1 MQEEVPMPKRMRR
14 ESKCPVEVEIPTN
27 SLTLVKCESQV
38 QMRGESKI
46 ECDEALVKIPGVE
59 AEQRDDLRRCS
70 LVKEGVGW
78 EAHRSVAQ
86 MTKLRGKVNATPRP
100 RGNRPSLQTGEL
112 DKTVIF
118 SLSTLS
124 VLCDNDDVVSAGRAL
139 LRQRRWECQ
148 VEIELPVPDTL
159 PTSAKVSDQTPVRGW
174 SCILSLSMLKCFVR
188 LFYKPSDVRAASYVC
203 WEGSAGIVRGD
214 DVCSIHAVF
223 QAKTAGAP
231 GGGVMPPRTS
241 RRRRQ
246 NQDGTQDPTQGQSE
260 SGSST
265 PRGQNEAGR
274 EQFARSAQEIG
285 RPKKAE
291 PSDREK
297 MYEIERLKK
306 LEATVFD
313 GSTDP
318 ADAETFIGIFEEKYY
333 PTTYCEA
340 KRDEFLELKQGLLS
354 VAEYERKYTEL
365 LQYAEMIVASESDRC
380 RRFKRGLRFE
390 ICTPLTAIA
399 KWTNFSQLVET
410 ALRVEQSIVKEKSA
424 MELSRG
430 VLTTS
435 GIRGREQRRF
445 TLGVNVLGCQDFKRR
460 SGGKPLRL
468 FYKPSDVRV
477 ASYVCWEGSV
487 GIVRADDVCWLHAV
501 LQAKTAGG
509 PGGGMTYPPQ
519 RVMFSGEER
528 KGGDKA
534 KLKSCF
540 TLQEILKVFKAQG
553 MSFAKRQVKELFRLL
568 GVHPSS
574 CEEVYDGCQGS
585 MPPYGYME

>member
-1 MQEEVPMPKRMRR
+1 
-14 ESKCPVEVEIPTN
+14 
-27 SLTLVKCESQV
+27 
-38 QMRGESKI
+38 
-46 ECDEALVKIPGVE
+46 
-59 AEQRDDLRRCS
+59 
-70 LVKEGVGW
+70 
-78 EAHRSVAQ
+78 
-86 MTKLRGKVNATPRP
+86 
-100 RGNRPSLQTGEL
+100 
-112 DKTVIF
+112 
-118 SLSTLS
+118 
-124 VLCDNDDVVSAGRAL
+124 
-139 LRQRRWECQ
+139 
-148 VEIELPVPDTL
+148 
-159 PTSAKVSDQTPVRGW
+159 
-174 SCILSLSMLKCFVR
+174 
-188 LFYKPSDVRAASYVC
+188 
-203 WEGSAGIVRGD
+203 
-214 DVCSIHAVF
+214 
-223 QAKTAGAP
+223 
-231 GGGVMPPRTS
+231 MPPRTS

-460 SGGKPLRL
+460 SGGKPLRGRVRDQPVQQRL

-477 ASYVCWEGSV
+477 ASYVCWEGFRGFLCVVFHVEYSKSKIGSV

-528 KGGDKA
+528 KGELGDKA